1 MSSSIHLA
9 NAKGR
14 DATVG
19 LVPIKAASGPK
30 LGLPGQKLYFR
41 RYLAATEGGTHQAL
55 TKKFGG
61 DYGQV
66 KDTGSFVSAVKNAVA
81 AMVVAIPEITI

>member
-1 MSSSIHLA
+1 MSSSIHIA

-41 RYLAATEGGTHQAL
+41 RYLAATECTHQAL
-55 TKKFGG
+55 TKQFGIDVFDHRTYLIHG
-61 DYGQV
+61 VFDRL
-66 KDTGSFVSAVKNAVA
+66 
-81 AMVVAIPEITI
+81 ITQA